1 MEDNNAQELAE
12 RIGAVLHGQEIDD
25 VIPVLAGLLAN
36 AAVSVCSD
44 KEVFLGYMKQVIS
57 EAYAEVDHS
66 DEPLQ

>member
-1 MEDNNAQELAE
+1 MDNDQGHELVE
-12 RIGAVLHGQEIDD
+12 KIGELLNGHEMDT
-25 VIPVLAGLLAN
+25 VIPALAGILVN

-66 DEPLQ
+66 DEPIQ